1 MRIAVASDDNV
12 NVCGHV
18 GKCRGFLV
26 LDVEN
31 GKIIKKEYRENSFTN
46 HFNLKHSEG
55 DHHHTHQRGHG
66 SNDGHKR
73 LAEGIKDCEYLVS
86 HGMGR
91 RLVED
96 IESLGI
102 KTMVTVELNA
112 ETAAINLELGKLKHD
127 DDLICG

>member
-18 GKCRGFLV
+18 GKCKGFLIF
-26 LDVEN
+26 DVEN
-31 GKIIKKEYRENSFTN
+31 GKIFKKEIRENSFTD
-46 HFNLKHSEG
+46 HFNRKHN
-55 DHHHTHQRGHG
+55 DRNHHTQGRGHG

-73 LAEGIKDCEYLVS
+73 LAEGIKDCDYLVS

-96 IESLGI
+96 LESLDI
-102 KTMVTVELNA
+102 KTLVTIELDA
-112 ETAAINLELGKLKHD
+112 ECAAINLELGKLKHNNN
-127 DDLICG
+127 LICG